1 MIAAID
7 RRQSVVSRNA
17 QIQTS
22 SPSLQVCTLHLKLCS
37 TVSHSLPLYFSLST
51 VVHCTPPTPEHPA
64 KSTLHRTHRAQLL
77 TFLPLS
83 LFRRILVSSRCSCG
97 GEEKTLRFECTL
109 AIEIAH
115 AWGLLVATIYIRAT
129 SDRDLGLLVEEEG
142 QKKYISKIHVC
153 AVLMK

>member
-1 MIAAID
+1 MHKYKPRSPLCKSALCTKNSAA
-7 RRQSVVSRNA
+7 
-17 QIQTS
+17 
-22 SPSLQVCTLHLKLCS
+22 PSLPPFLFFFTLHCSPLYS
-37 TVSHSLPLYFSLST
+37 TVLHQLPNILLSPHYT
-51 VVHCTPPTPEHPA
+51 A
-64 KSTLHRTHRAQLL
+64 STHRAQLL

-97 GEEKTLRFECTL
+97 GEEKTLRFERTL

-153 AVLMK
+153 AVVMK